1 MGLDQY
7 LYATKY
13 VSGSSWSRAEDR
25 EAYDQVAKAMGV
37 THLTE
42 LLASATPSAEVT
54 VKVGQWRKANQ
65 IHNWFVKNVQHGED
79 DCRKYSV
86 DKEQLKELLNVCTTV
101 ATARDNELSEELLP
115 SLSGFFF
122 GNTDFDHYYYE
133 DVEYTRLAIEQIL
146 NDQELMSDKGWGW
159 EFSYQSSW

>member
-13 VSGSSWSRAEDR
+13 VSGSSWNGADDKKVYEK
-25 EAYDQVAKAMGV
+25 VAKAMGV

-42 LLASATPSAEVT
+42 LLSSAIPSAEVT
-54 VKVGQWRKANQ
+54 VKIAQWRKANQ
-65 IHNWFVKNVQHGED
+65 IHNWFVQNVQHGED

-86 DKEQLKELLNVCTTV
+86 DKAQLKELLNVCTTV
-101 ATARDNELSEELLP
+101 ATARDNALSEELLP
-115 SLSGFFF
+115 TTSGFFF
-122 GNTDFDHYYYE
+122 GNTDFDEYYYD
-133 DVEYTRLAIEQIL
+133 DVEYTRLALEQIL